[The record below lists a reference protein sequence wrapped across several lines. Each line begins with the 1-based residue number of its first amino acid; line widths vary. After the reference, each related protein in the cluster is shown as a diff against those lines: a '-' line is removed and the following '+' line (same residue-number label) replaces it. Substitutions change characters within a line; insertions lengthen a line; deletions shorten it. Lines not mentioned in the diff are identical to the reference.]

1 MLELHN
7 KQGGE
12 IMTEAMNSNYH
23 SFHMIE
29 LVKERQRLDGFLVN
43 KSNINYRD
51 NEHKNALY
59 WAIKNRSIYNIS
71 LLIEHKI
78 SLMVTPKTHALFYAL
93 DSNNI
98 EGLLFLIQRKIDI
111 NTQNSQ
117 GKTPLMVALE
127 KECIVSVQYLL
138 AFGADLYI
146 MDDNH
151 DMAMD
156 YAKRCKNK
164 KVFEL
169 VYYKEVYEKSK
180 EIEKDCTGCPIAQ
193 QSLCSVPKEF

>member
-1 MLELHN
+1 
-7 KQGGE
+7 
-12 IMTEAMNSNYH
+12 MTRPMDINYH
-23 SFHMIE
+23 SSHMIE
-29 LVKERQRLDGFLVN
+29 LVKHRQRLDELLIE
-43 KSNINYRD
+43 KSDINYRD
-51 NEHKNALY
+51 ENSRNALY

-98 EGLLFLIQRKIDI
+98 EGLLFLIQKEVDI

-117 GKTPLMVALE
+117 GKTALMVALE

-151 DMAMD
+151 DMAID
-156 YAKRCKNK
+156 YANRCKNK

-169 VYYKEVYEKSK
+169 VYYKEMYERSK
-180 EIEKDCTGCPIAQ
+180 DIQADCSGCPIAQ
-193 QSLCSVPKEF
+193 QSLCGIKKES